1 MLEAAAIRPCKCTN
15 DFGAVSK
22 NVARPIKYH
31 SPEEKREASRAS
43 WRKYNEGH
51 HDYRCEANREYVQ
64 RPLVKA
70 RIHEMR
76 KVTLARLPKGPVA
89 VVVPG
94 AFKLDRAISPL
105 EKREAPECLPEADNR
120 RVLPPKGLGTEQC
133 QPTTP

>member
-1 MLEAAAIRPCKCTN
+1 MGRP
-15 DFGAVSK
+15 V
-22 NVARPIKYH
+22 KYH

-51 HDYRCEANREYVQ
+51 REYRCEANREYVQ

-76 KVTLARLPKGPVA
+76 KIRTARLPKGPVA
-89 VVVPG
+89 VVVPS
-94 AFKLDRAISPL
+94 AFRMDRARSPL

-120 RVLPPKGLGTEQC
+120 RVFLPLGLGTEQC
-133 QPTTP
+133 QLTMP